1 MQPHHFPYT
10 FDATVGYTIR
20 VMHVAEDSGMY
31 TCRAAN
37 DLSGYEIQFSVMVS
51 AFVCEFL
58 NFTATSDNPTSATN
72 RNTTIIITTTT
83 NTTTTTTTT
92 ATTVKPTT
100 SKSSDVSYSQI
111 NASSNT
117 NEWLWDRRLS
127 RRGRKCNFTIL
138 DSILNI
144 FDVIFV
150 AVLVVMCNSVCN
162 VVAAAIFCPMLTH
175 AYFLFISINTH

>member
-31 TCRAAN
+31 TCRAVN
-37 DLSGYEIQFSVMVS
+37 DPSGNEIQVSVLVT
-51 AFVCEFL
+51 AFACEFL
-58 NFTATSDNPTSATN
+58 NFTATSEKSTSATN
-72 RNTTIIITTTT
+72 RNTTIITTT
-83 NTTTTTTTT
+83 NTTTTTFTTT
-92 ATTVKPTT
+92 ATSAKPTT

-117 NEWLWDRRLS
+117 NEWLRDRQLS

-138 DSILNI
+138 ESI
-144 FDVIFV
+144 
-150 AVLVVMCNSVCN
+150 
-162 VVAAAIFCPMLTH
+162 
-175 AYFLFISINTH
+175 